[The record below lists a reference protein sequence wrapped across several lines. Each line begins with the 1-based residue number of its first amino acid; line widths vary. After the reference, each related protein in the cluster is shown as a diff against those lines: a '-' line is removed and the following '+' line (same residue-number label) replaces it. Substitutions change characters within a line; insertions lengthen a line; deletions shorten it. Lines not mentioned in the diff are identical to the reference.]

1 MKPVFR
7 IFWTLII
14 YLFAFT
20 LSLSAQDKSI
30 RFQHITTENGLPQNM
45 VDCILQ
51 DSKGFMWFGTW
62 NGLCRFDGYSFKTFR
77 SQDQTISN
85 NFIYALCED
94 FNGNIWVGTNKG
106 LNVFLYDKND
116 FFTPETDSN
125 LCSLSNISI
134 NSIVISNDSCLWVSS
149 EKGVSKIRLDKNSRI
164 LDTHTIHFGKSDT
177 ELSGSRINHL
187 MIDRSNSLWVS
198 TDNGVN
204 ILSPGANRISKKYH
218 DPFNPNGLP
227 LNKVL
232 CSFEDSER
240 IMWFGTEMGVSMY
253 DRDKDTF
260 TNFMHNSD
268 DESSLIHN
276 SVMSITEDSKGRI
289 IIGTLGG
296 ISILKKDG
304 SLKFINYTQ
313 NPSSESELNN
323 NFINCLYADRWG
335 NIWVGTERGGINKF
349 NSTKREFEYFERI
362 SENNNTL
369 SNNTINSIFEDDRNI
384 WIGTAGGGLNQY
396 SKRTGT
402 IKHYTLSE
410 NKSGTISSNFITAI
424 TRDEKNTLWVGTWG
438 GGVNKLVNEDLPNQR
453 FVYYRPGTE
462 NTIINDYVSSIV
474 PDYNGNL
481 WIGTNG
487 GLDLYS
493 LEKETFLHINEIV
506 ENSDMLSSIGCIIK
520 DKETKW
526 WIGTQYGLVKLEFD
540 LVDDELTNL
549 SLKKYIYNEE
559 NTSSLSGNYVTSL
572 CKDSEDNLWIGT
584 YGHGLNK
591 LISDENEG
599 SFISY
604 SQKDGLSNN
613 IIYTITEDI
622 SGNLW
627 LTTDYGLS
635 RYNKTDKVFRNYF
648 IADGLQNNQYYWA
661 AAFVNNTGKLYFG
674 GMNGLNTFYPD
685 WLHENKTEIN
695 VVLTDFTIFN
705 QSVIPGEKYNGKIAI
720 SKSINNSEFIRLS
733 HKSKEFSLEFSALD
747 YEQPLANQYAYML
760 EGFDNDW
767 NIVSSDRRFAN
778 YTNLKPGKYTFL
790 VKATNSHGKWS
801 DNTRKLNI
809 IITPPFWDTW
819 WFKLLIIIGVIASI
833 ISYNRY
839 RVFALQ
845 TQKKKLEKQVHER
858 TLEIEDQKEILEKKN
873 IQLANRQELI
883 EGQKEKLESQNDKL
897 IDLNKR
903 VKQVNQLKLRFFT
916 NISHEFRTPLTL
928 ILAPLEKL
936 RTQSDRFDEETQK
949 SLSIMHR
956 NSQRLLNLINQLM
969 DFRKLEQGKMQLQV
983 SEVNLNEFITNII
996 ESFGAL
1002 ADKLNIKL
1010 SLSIAEDIP
1019 VVWLDHQK
1027 IENVLYNL
1035 LSNAIKHTPADGEI
1049 TVRIRKSDSNHN
1061 DFADAMETDHLI
1073 IEVTDTGYGIDEEG
1087 LLHIFD
1093 RFYQIDSDTA
1103 SGRPIGTGIGL
1114 SLAKEFIKLH
1124 KGKIRVISKLCEGS
1138 SFFIH
1143 IPYRQEQYPTETLGQ
1158 QKYNPN
1164 AIKQQTSILA
1174 NNMSATTPKTT
1185 SDHKKVK
1192 GRPVIQITEDNN
1204 DLREFLANK
1213 LKDKYNIIEAEN
1225 GRVGYELATVNNPD
1239 VIISDIMMPE
1249 MDGLEMCTKIKTNL
1263 VTSHIPVILLT
1274 AKGTI
1279 ENQIEGLETG
1289 AEIYLPKPFD
1299 LELLNAHI
1307 SNLLDSRKKLYEHF
1321 LVKDKIDTE
1330 EITNTSVD
1338 DKFLNS
1344 LLNIINSNIEN
1355 PELNVNMLL
1364 KELSI
1369 SRSLLHRKITTLTNM
1384 STVEF
1389 ITNIRLKKSAEMLH
1403 DSNNNISEVAYA
1415 VGFNDPKYFSRIFK
1429 KQFGKSPSD
1438 YQKSLLT
1445 IEES

>member
-1 MKPVFR
+1 MKPFFR
-7 IFWTLII
+7 FFWTLII
-14 YLFAFT
+14 CLFASV
-20 LSLSAQDKSI
+20 LPQHAQDKSI

-94 FNGNIWVGTNKG
+94 FNGNLWVGTNKG
-106 LNVFLYDKND
+106 LNIFLYNKND
-116 FFTPETDSN
+116 FFTPEKDSSLN
-125 LCSLSNISI
+125 FLSNVAI
-134 NSIVISNDSCLWVSS
+134 NSIVISKDSCLWISS
-149 EKGVSKIRLDKNSRI
+149 TRGVSKLKLDKNSKI
-164 LDTHTIHFGKSDT
+164 INSKTIRFGNSNN
-177 ELSGSRINHL
+177 ELSGTKVNHL
-187 MIDRSNSLWVS
+187 MIDRSNSLWIS

-204 ILSPGANRISKKYH
+204 ILPPNSNHITKKYH
-218 DPFNPNGLP
+218 DPLNHNGLP
-227 LNKVL
+227 LNKVI
-232 CSFEDSER
+232 CTFEDSER
-240 IMWFGTEMGVSMY
+240 VIWLGTEMGVSIY
-253 DRDKDTF
+253 DRDKNTF
-260 TNFMHNSD
+260 KNFLHNAD
-268 DESSLIHN
+268 DEYSLVHN

-296 ISILKKDG
+296 ISIFKKDG
-304 SLKFINYTQ
+304 SLRFSNYTQ
-313 NPSSESELNN
+313 NPVSESELNN
-323 NFINCLYADRWG
+323 NFINCLYADHWG

-349 NSTKREFEYFERI
+349 NSTKREFEYFERK
-362 SENNNTL
+362 SEIENTL
-369 SNNTINSIFEDDRNI
+369 SNNTINSIYEDKNYI

-402 IKHYTLSE
+402 YKHYTLSE
-410 NKSGTISSNFITAI
+410 NKTGTISSNFITAI
-424 TRDEKNTLWVGTWG
+424 TRDNNNTLWVGTWG
-438 GGVNKLVNEDLPNQR
+438 GGINKLVNEDKINEQ
-453 FVYYRPGTE
+453 FVYYRPGSKQS
-462 NTIINDYVSSIV
+462 IINDYVSSIV
-474 PDYNGNL
+474 PDNKGNL

-487 GLDLYS
+487 GLDVYS
-493 LEKETFLHINEIV
+493 LEKEIFSHINEMAN
-506 ENSDMLSSIGCIIK
+506 NSDMLSSIGCMLE
-520 DKETKW
+520 DNENNW
-526 WIGTQYGLVKLEFD
+526 WIGTQYGLIKLEPQFANN
-540 LVDDELTNL
+540 EIINL
-549 SLKKYIYNEE
+549 KLKKYTFNE
-559 NTSSLSGNYVTSL
+559 NDPTSLSGNYITTL
-572 CKDSEDNLWIGT
+572 CKDSEGNIWIGT

-591 LISDENEG
+591 LISDKNEG
-599 SFISY
+599 SFISF
-604 SQKDGLSNN
+604 SQKDGLPNN

-648 IADGLQNNQYYWA
+648 IADGLQNNQYYWS
-661 AAFVNNTGKLYFG
+661 AAFINKTGKLYFG

-685 WLHENKTEIN
+685 WLKENKTEIS
-695 VVLTDFTIFN
+695 VVFTDFTIFN
-705 QSVIPGEKYNGKIAI
+705 QTVIPGEKYNGKIALT
-720 SKSINNSEFIRLS
+720 KSINNTDQIRLS
-733 HKSKEFSLEFSALD
+733 HKTREFSLEFSALD

-760 EGFDNDW
+760 EGFDKEW
-767 NIVSSDRRFAN
+767 NIVSSERRFAN

-801 DNTRKLNI
+801 EQTRKLNV

-819 WFKLLIIIGVIASI
+819 WFKLLMIIAVIASI

-839 RVFALQ
+839 RVYALQ
-845 TQKKKLEKQVHER
+845 TQKRKLEKQVHER
-858 TLEIEDQKEILEKKN
+858 TLEIEDQKQILEKKN
-873 IQLANRQELI
+873 DQLANRQELI
-883 EGQKEKLESQNDKL
+883 EGQKKKLESQNDKL

-903 VKQVNQLKLRFFT
+903 VKQINQLKLRFFT

-936 RTQSDRFDEETQK
+936 KSSSNNFDEETQK
-949 SLSIMHR
+949 SISIIHR

-969 DFRKLEQGKMQLQV
+969 DFRKLEQGKMKLQV

-1002 ADKLNIKL
+1002 ADKLKITL
-1010 SLSIAEDIP
+1010 SLLTDEEIP
-1019 VVWLDHQK
+1019 VAWLDHRK

-1035 LSNAIKHTPADGEI
+1035 LSNAIKHTPANGKI
-1049 TVRIRKSDSNHN
+1049 YVRIKKSDINNS
-1061 DFADAMETDHLI
+1061 DFPGTMQSDHLI
-1073 IEVTDTGYGIDEEG
+1073 IEVSDTGYGMDEES

-1124 KGKIRVISKLCEGS
+1124 RGKIRVISKVGEGT
-1138 SFFIH
+1138 SFFVH
-1143 IPYRQEQYPTETLGQ
+1143 IPYKQEQYPTSEQGRQ
-1158 QKYNPN
+1158 RYNPN

-1174 NNMSATTPKTT
+1174 DNMSATSPKEKIE
-1185 SDHKKVK
+1185 HKKVK
-1192 GRPVIQITEDNN
+1192 GRPIIQITEDNN

-1225 GRVGYELATVNNPD
+1225 GRVGYELATINNPD
-1239 VIISDIMMPE
+1239 IIISDIMMPE

-1307 SNLLDSRKKLYEHF
+1307 SNLIDSRKKLYEHF

-1330 EITNTSVD
+1330 EITNSSLD
-1338 DKFLNS
+1338 DKFMNS
-1344 LLNIINSNIEN
+1344 LLRIININLEN

-1403 DSNNNISEVAYA
+1403 DSSNNISEVAYA

-1429 KQFGKSPSD
+1429 KQFGKSPSE

-1445 IEES
+1445 I